1 MEPFHFKQ
9 FSVRH
14 DRSAIKVGTDAVLL
28 GAWTNYDKAE
38 RILDIGTGCGV
49 LALIAAQ
56 RNGTARID
64 GIEIDTAS
72 AEEARANAASSPW
85 NDRLRIHNMDARK
98 LVSSDRYELIIS
110 NPPFYAGEEASP
122 DSRKSVAKHSG
133 ELTFN
138 ELLCA
143 ADKLLAAD
151 GRISVVL
158 PLNRE
163 KDFLTDAA
171 LFGLK
176 PNRRCVV
183 RYLGSRPPKRVMLE
197 LGRRA
202 EELEQEEITVEST
215 QGEFSAGYRTLLSD
229 LLMKF

>member
-28 GAWTNYDKAE
+28 GAWTNYDNAE

-56 RNGTARID
+56 RNATARVD

-72 AEEARANAASSPW
+72 AEEAAANAAASPW
-85 NDRLRIHNMDARK
+85 NDRLRIHNMDARR
-98 LVSSDRYELIIS
+98 LVSQDRYDLIIS

-122 DSRKSVAKHSG
+122 DSRKSVAKHSD
-133 ELTFN
+133 ELTFK
-138 ELLCA
+138 ELLGA
-143 ADKLLAAD
+143 ADQLLSAD

-163 KDFLTDAA
+163 KDFLAEAA

-176 PNRRCVV
+176 PRRRCVV
-183 RYLGSRPPKRVMLE
+183 RYLGNRPPKRVMLE

-202 EELEQEEITVEST
+202 EELQLEEITVEDT
-215 QGEFSAGYRTLLSD
+215 PGEFSVEYRALLSD
-229 LLMKF
+229 LLMRF